1 MHRHREA
8 APQRVNFIPRDFPGF
23 LKPNCALVPV
33 LEFLRDSSEYFYNTS
48 LLPGLAWCGLCLLH
62 PRRCSYNNTYS
73 KQMSLPFKRIK
84 QWRRQ
89 DVSICCI
96 LSLCSFC
103 RLLSCQLLWLRIK
116 WIPWSKFE
124 GGGEERS
131 PPGVGLLLAPGVP
144 WTMELFNSYPV
155 LVWEREKDGVCPVL
169 FCVAFK
175 ISSSWLSCARKGTF
189 ACGIGKVSGR
199 SRGLVPPPG
208 KWW

>member
-1 MHRHREA
+1 MCGRMHRHREA

-33 LEFLRDSSEYFYNTS
+33 LEFLWDSSEYFYNTS

-84 QWRRQ
+84 QWRWQ

-116 WIPWSKFE
+116 WIPWSKFG

-131 PPGVGLLLAPGVP
+131 PPGGGPLVSTWCALEDRAVQQLSGPCVEKREGWGVP
-144 WTMELFNSYPV
+144 SL
-155 LVWEREKDGVCPVL
+155 L

-175 ISSSWLSCARKGTF
+175 ISSSWLSCAREGTF

-199 SRGLVPPPG
+199 SS
-208 KWW
+208 